1 MNRSRFFINGLLEK
15 HQIFQHDGTK
25 IPNCEN
31 FWDIASSCQPW
42 NAILLDFCPFS
53 RDFSPVSFNGYT
65 VFPQF
70 DEGRRSGQVVRQVF
84 QADFD
89 FRAAAAFWRI
99 PVQTFQLFPKYLPQD
114 QHLQNSQPAPEFFQ
128 VIVPFIHEENST
140 FFVKKFFSHSNSLTW
155 RSFYAKMLFV
165 DDFL

>member
-15 HQIFQHDGTK
+15 HQISQHDDTK
-25 IPNCEN
+25 IPICEN
-31 FWDIASSCQPW
+31 FWDIASSCRPW
-42 NAILLDFCPFS
+42 NAISHEFSPFS